1 MGSPLQGALCPTPP
15 SSSVYLREMDLSG
28 NICSTCCT
36 VFPRAVL
43 SPIDKEEEEE
53 LVALVLGASKSKSKL
68 LTCHLCRTQLSTFA
82 HFVKVARGNIAK
94 LRQVHEEQQVDVRQV
109 DLRQEDLRQGERKS
123 PDTTWSQDTPILNR
137 ENVGSP
143 RLEISVRASPS
154 PPITWSR
161 DNTVTIV
168 ALEDSQAK
176 EAAAREA
183 NRLRNVRYRQRKR
196 AKEAEKIRGYISC
209 VAVQGEE
216 PVERIDVTP
225 DLSITMEEEEEEEE
239 EEGRPVSPPPCHLAP
254 ILVPSS
260 APSPSCFQ
268 SSNSPLHPQQ
278 SEVDPEERRRRRNRE
293 ASRRYRERA
302 RGDPELLRRM
312 REQQNRRQKKYY
324 ARLKER
330 KHDQSQ
336 DNSTFEDNS
345 SSWKSKEGP
354 LSVFPL
360 RGGSF
365 DSNPGSD

>member
-1 MGSPLQGALCPTPP
+1 MGVRCRGLCVQHQP
-15 SSSVYLREMDLSG
+15 SSSVYHREMDLSG

-53 LVALVLGASKSKSKL
+53 LVALVVGVSKSKSKL

-82 HFVKVARGNIAK
+82 HFVKVARGNIAR
-94 LRQVHEEQQVDVRQV
+94 LRQVHEEQQVA
-109 DLRQEDLRQGERKS
+109 LRQEDLRQGERES
-123 PDTTWSQDTPILNR
+123 PDTTWSLDTSILNR

-143 RLEISVRASPS
+143 RLEISVRDSPS

-183 NRLRNVRYRQRKR
+183 NRLRNVRYRERKR

-209 VAVQGEE
+209 VAVQSEE

-225 DLSITMEEEEEEEE
+225 DLSITMEEEE

-260 APSPSCFQ
+260 APAPSCFQ
-268 SSNSPLHPQQ
+268 SSNSTLHPQQ

-345 SSWKSKEGP
+345 SSWKSEEGP
-354 LSVFPL
+354 LPVFSL

>member
-1 MGSPLQGALCPTPP
+1 MGILLSPLQGALCPTPP
-15 SSSVYLREMDLSG
+15 LEQCLSLREMDLSG

-53 LVALVLGASKSKSKL
+53 LVALVLCAFKSKSKL

-94 LRQVHEEQQVDVRQV
+94 LRQVHEEQQVDLRQGDLRQV
-109 DLRQEDLRQGERKS
+109 DLRQGERERKS
-123 PDTTWSQDTPILNR
+123 PDTTWSL
-137 ENVGSP
+137 
-143 RLEISVRASPS
+143 
-154 PPITWSR
+154 
-161 DNTVTIV
+161 
-168 ALEDSQAK
+168 
-176 EAAAREA
+176 
-183 NRLRNVRYRQRKR
+183 

-209 VAVQGEE
+209 VAVQSEE

-225 DLSITMEEEEEEEE
+225 DLSITMEEEE

-260 APSPSCFQ
+260 APPPSYFQ
-268 SSNSPLHPQQ
+268 SSNSTLHPQQ

-336 DNSTFEDNS
+336 GNSTFEDNS
-345 SSWKSKEGP
+345 SSWKSEEGP
-354 LSVFPL
+354 LPVFPL

>member
-1 MGSPLQGALCPTPP
+1 MDGGESVSRAALLTSGHDVTMTSPAAAAAQANDTRNRSFYAILLSPLQGALCPTPP
-15 SSSVYLREMDLSG
+15 LSSSVYLREMDLSG

-53 LVALVLGASKSKSKL
+53 LVALVVGASKSKSKL

-94 LRQVHEEQQVDVRQV
+94 LRQVHEEQQVDLRQG
-109 DLRQEDLRQGERKS
+109 DLRQGDLRQGERES
-123 PDTTWSQDTPILNR
+123 PDTTWSLDTSILNR

-143 RLEISVRASPS
+143 RLEISVRDSPS
-154 PPITWSR
+154 PPVTWSR

-183 NRLRNVRYRQRKR
+183 NRLRNVRYRERKR

-239 EEGRPVSPPPCHLAP
+239 EEEGRPVSPPPCHLAP

-260 APSPSCFQ
+260 APPPPSCFQ
-268 SSNSPLHPQQ
+268 SSNSTLHPQQ

-312 REQQNRRQKKYY
+312 REQQNRW
-324 ARLKER
+324 AIN
-330 KHDQSQ
+330 H
-336 DNSTFEDNS
+336 
-345 SSWKSKEGP
+345 
-354 LSVFPL
+354 
-360 RGGSF
+360 
-365 DSNPGSD
+365 

>member
-15 SSSVYLREMDLSG
+15 LSSSVYQREMDLSG

-53 LVALVLGASKSKSKL
+53 LVALVVGASKSKSKL

-94 LRQVHEEQQVDVRQV
+94 LRQVHEEQQVA
-109 DLRQEDLRQGERKS
+109 LRQEDLRQGDLRQGERES
-123 PDTTWSQDTPILNR
+123 PDTTWSLDTSIPNR

-143 RLEISVRASPS
+143 RLEISVRDSPS

-183 NRLRNVRYRQRKR
+183 NRLRNVRYRERKR
-196 AKEAEKIRGYISC
+196 AKEAELRGFISC

-216 PVERIDVTP
+216 PVETIDVTP
-225 DLSITMEEEEEEEE
+225 DLSITMEEEEEDC
-239 EEGRPVSPPPCHLAP
+239 GRQEAVSPPPCHLPP

-260 APSPSCFQ
+260 TASSFPTSNPNLYAPD
-268 SSNSPLHPQQ
+268 
-278 SEVDPEERRRRRNRE
+278 VDPEERRRRRNRE

-330 KHDQSQ
+330 KYDQSQ

-345 SSWKSKEGP
+345 SSWKSEEGP
-354 LSVFPL
+354 VSIFPL

-365 DSNPGSD
+365 DSSPGSD

>member
-15 SSSVYLREMDLSG
+15 LEQCLSLREMDLSG

-53 LVALVLGASKSKSKL
+53 LVALVVGASKSKSKL

-94 LRQVHEEQQVDVRQV
+94 LRQVHEEQQVA
-109 DLRQEDLRQGERKS
+109 LRQEDLRQGERES
-123 PDTTWSQDTPILNR
+123 PDTTWSLDTSILNR

-143 RLEISVRASPS
+143 RLEISVRDSPS

-183 NRLRNVRYRQRKR
+183 NRLRNVRYRERKR

-239 EEGRPVSPPPCHLAP
+239 EGRPVSPPPCHLAP

-260 APSPSCFQ
+260 APPPSCFQ
-268 SSNSPLHPQQ
+268 SSDSTLHPQQ

-302 RGDPELLRRM
+302 RG
-312 REQQNRRQKKYY
+312 
-324 ARLKER
+324 
-330 KHDQSQ
+330 
-336 DNSTFEDNS
+336 
-345 SSWKSKEGP
+345 
-354 LSVFPL
+354 
-360 RGGSF
+360 
-365 DSNPGSD
+365 

>member
-15 SSSVYLREMDLSG
+15 LEQCLSLREMDLSG

-53 LVALVLGASKSKSKL
+53 LVALVVGASKSKSKL

-94 LRQVHEEQQVDVRQV
+94 LRQVHEEQQVA
-109 DLRQEDLRQGERKS
+109 LRQEELRQGERES
-123 PDTTWSQDTPILNR
+123 PDTTWSLDTSILNR

-143 RLEISVRASPS
+143 RLEISVRDSPS

-183 NRLRNVRYRQRKR
+183 NRLRNVRYRERKR

-225 DLSITMEEEEEEEE
+225 DLSIHGGGGGGGGGKASLSTSLPSCPHPCAQL
-239 EEGRPVSPPPCHLAP
+239 RPTPIRLPVFQLNPPPTT
-254 ILVPSS
+254 I
-260 APSPSCFQ
+260 
-268 SSNSPLHPQQ
+268 
-278 SEVDPEERRRRRNRE
+278 
-293 ASRRYRERA
+293 
-302 RGDPELLRRM
+302 
-312 REQQNRRQKKYY
+312 
-324 ARLKER
+324 
-330 KHDQSQ
+330 
-336 DNSTFEDNS
+336 
-345 SSWKSKEGP
+345 
-354 LSVFPL
+354 
-360 RGGSF
+360 
-365 DSNPGSD
+365 

>member
-1 MGSPLQGALCPTPP
+1 
-15 SSSVYLREMDLSG
+15 MDLSG

-53 LVALVLGASKSKSKL
+53 LVALVVGASKSKSKL

-82 HFVKVARGNIAK
+82 HFVKVARGNIAR
-94 LRQVHEEQQVDVRQV
+94 LRQVHEEQQVDLRQGDLRQV
-109 DLRQEDLRQGERKS
+109 DLRQVDLRQVELRQGDLRQGERERKS
-123 PDTTWSQDTPILNR
+123 PDTTWSLDTSILNR

-143 RLEISVRASPS
+143 RLEISVRDSPS
-154 PPITWSR
+154 PPVTWSR

-183 NRLRNVRYRQRKR
+183 NRLRNVRYRERKR

-216 PVERIDVTP
+216 SVERIDVTP

-260 APSPSCFQ
+260 APPPSCFQ
-268 SSNSPLHPQQ
+268 SSNSPLHPPQ

-345 SSWKSKEGP
+345 FSWKSEEGP
-354 LSVFPL
+354 LPVFPL

>member
-15 SSSVYLREMDLSG
+15 LEQCLSLREMDLSG

-53 LVALVLGASKSKSKL
+53 LVALVVGASKSKSKL

-82 HFVKVARGNIAK
+82 HFVKVARGNIAR
-94 LRQVHEEQQVDVRQV
+94 LRQVHEEQQV
-109 DLRQEDLRQGERKS
+109 DLRQEDLRQGDLREGERES
-123 PDTTWSQDTPILNR
+123 PDTTWSLDTSILNR

-143 RLEISVRASPS
+143 RLEISVRDSPS

-183 NRLRNVRYRQRKR
+183 NRLRNVRYRERKR

-239 EEGRPVSPPPCHLAP
+239 GRPVSPPPCHLAP

-260 APSPSCFQ
+260 APPPSCFQ

-345 SSWKSKEGP
+345 SSWKSEEGP